1 MFKDYFEDC
10 SIGDRTVT
18 QGRTITESDVVSFA
32 ALSSDWNAIHTDRHY
47 AAKYSP
53 YGQRVAHGL
62 LGLVAGLCLL
72 SRPGWFTFWP
82 KSWLFLSGLDRVRF
96 IAPIFIGDTIHLDAE
111 IVNLQPISDDR
122 GVVTSRM
129 RIRNQDDMLVISA
142 RLKLIAGR
150 RSASLVSPFSAG
162 SEISD
167 A

>member
-1 MFKDYFEDC
+1 MFKDFFEDC
-10 SIGDRTVT
+10 SIGDRTIT

-47 AAKYSP
+47 AAKHSP

-72 SRPGWFTFWP
+72 SRQGWFTFWP

-96 IAPIFIGDTIHLDAE
+96 VAPIFIGDTIYLNAE
-111 IVNLQPISDDR
+111 IVHLQPMDADKGI
-122 GVVTSRM
+122 VTTRM
-129 RIRNQDDMLVISA
+129 RIRNQDDTLVISA
-142 RLKLIAGR
+142 RVQLIVGR
-150 RSASLVSPFSAG
+150 RTTSVESTSSTSNEL
-162 SEISD
+162 SD